1 MNERFKELRSILSI
15 TQQDFAERLGLSRN
29 FVAQIE
35 MGTKVP
41 SDRTVRDV
49 CRVFKVNYAW
59 LTHGSGEM
67 FEYDDG
73 DAQAIIDAALNGQCQ
88 FARDTLVKFAK
99 MDTKYWEMLA
109 EIIEQLKKE

>member
-15 TQQDFAERLGLSRN
+15 TQQDFAEKLGLSRN

-49 CRVFKVNYAW
+49 CHVFKVNYTW
-59 LTHGSGEM
+59 LVHGSGEM
-67 FEYDDG
+67 FEDDDG
-73 DAQAIIDAALNGQCQ
+73 DAQAIIEAALNGQCQ
-88 FARDTLVKFAK
+88 FARDTLVKLAK
-99 MDTKYWEMLA
+99 MDIKYWEMLA

>member
-1 MNERFKELRSILSI
+1 MNQRFKELRKAIGL
-15 TQQDFAERLGLSRN
+15 TQEEFAERINLSRSYIN
-29 FVAQIE
+29 LIE
-35 MGTKVP
+35 MGKKIP
-41 SDRTVRDV
+41 AERTIKDI
-49 CRVFKVNYAW
+49 CRTFKVNYTW
-59 LTHGSGEM
+59 LVHGSGEM
-67 FEYDDG
+67 FEDDDG

>member
-15 TQQDFAERLGLSRN
+15 TQQDFAEKLGLSRN

-49 CRVFKVNYAW
+49 CRVFKVNYTW
-59 LTHGSGEM
+59 LVHGSGEM
-67 FEYDDG
+67 FEDDDG
-73 DAQAIIDAALNGQCQ
+73 DAQAIIEAALNGQCQ
-88 FARDTLVKFAK
+88 FARDTLVKLAK
-99 MDTKYWEMLA
+99 MDIKYWEMLA

>member
-49 CRVFKVNYAW
+49 CRVFKVNYTW
-59 LTHGSGEM
+59 LVHGSGEM
-67 FEYDDG
+67 FEDDDG
-73 DAQAIIDAALNGQCQ
+73 DAQAIIEAALNGQCQ
-88 FARDTLVKFAK
+88 FARDTLVKLAK
-99 MDTKYWEMLA
+99 MDIKYWEMLA